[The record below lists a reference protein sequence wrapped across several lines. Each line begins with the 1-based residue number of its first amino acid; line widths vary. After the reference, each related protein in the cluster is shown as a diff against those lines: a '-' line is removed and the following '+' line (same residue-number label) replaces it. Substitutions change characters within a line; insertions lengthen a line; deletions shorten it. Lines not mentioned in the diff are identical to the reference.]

1 MESAYDE
8 PVALLH
14 ELVGDGCPDGE
25 SIFTLLAQL
34 ESEVHAGASSRLPK
48 PMRQAVANSRSSQ
61 KRILTRY
68 VE

>member
-25 SIFTLLAQL
+25 SIFSVLAQL
-34 ESEVHAGASSRLPK
+34 ESEVDAGASSRLPK
-48 PMRQAVANSRSSQ
+48 PMRQALAKLRTARR
-61 KRILTRY
+61 KILTRY

>member
-14 ELVGDGCPDGE
+14 ELLGDGGPDGE
-25 SIFTLLAQL
+25 SIFSLLAQL
-34 ESEVHAGASSRLPK
+34 ESEVDAGASSRLPR
-48 PMRQAVANSRSSQ
+48 PMRQALAKSRTARA
-61 KRILTRY
+61 RILTRY